1 MTVNPEI
8 SHKKAINRL
17 QFNASPELSIGIR
30 HFQKSIQ
37 QPKHPVV
44 LYSRQLVN
52 PDFLLD
58 QDYLNLIRDL
68 SSKKFT
74 LLPTLARIDLPDS
87 NLELQFE
94 LHHEDPDMVAIISG
108 LVPVDGES
116 HSKLYRR
123 LDREK
128 LVSGVAINAAQTL
141 LQYRLGDTL
150 PSYGIRTKASA
161 EAYVSGVRLYQR
173 HPSYPTNLSAHRN
186 NRQQ

>member
-1 MTVNPEI
+1 MSVNPEI
-8 SHKKAINRL
+8 SHTKAINRL

-30 HFQKSIQ
+30 HFQKSIK

-74 LLPTLARIDLPDS
+74 LLPTLTRIDLPDS

-94 LHHEDPDMVAIISG
+94 LHHEDPDIVAITNG
-108 LVPVDGES
+108 LIPVDGES

-128 LVSGVAINAAQTL
+128 LVSGMAINAAQTL

-150 PSYGIRTKASA
+150 PNYGVRTKAPT
-161 EAYVSGVRLYQR
+161 EVYVSGARLYYR
-173 HPSYPTNLSAHRN
+173 HPSDPTNLLDHRD
-186 NRQQ
+186 NRQ